1 MTGKGFIG
9 IVTIE
14 FIHSIEPGVKNGKLI
29 YFFPPILKWRR
40 FDMAIDVSA
49 EVCGMR
55 MEPAV
60 MNASGIFS
68 FVPVL
73 KRLQGHFGALVT
85 KSIGYQEREGY
96 DNPVFAQLSEKE
108 YINAVGL
115 PNPGHRAMLEELLE
129 AYPLGKPL
137 IVSVFG
143 SSIAEMREMVSE
155 LQYACDAFEINFS
168 CPHPRPGER
177 IGKVLGSDPVA
188 VEAFV
193 DAAKRAC
200 RKPVIAKLSWSIENL
215 EQIAKACWDAGAD
228 AISTTNT
235 IGPTHSGM
243 SRIRWPVLS
252 NVHGGLSGPAIR
264 QKGIE
269 SVRRIRKAAPEIP
282 VIGMGGI
289 SSGRDIVEYLRA
301 GADAVAMGTAFD
313 LKSTGQ
319 VGEFMER
326 LVEELRDEMER
337 EGVKRLRD
345 LKG

>member
-1 MTGKGFIG
+1 
-9 IVTIE
+9 
-14 FIHSIEPGVKNGKLI
+14 
-29 YFFPPILKWRR
+29 
-40 FDMAIDVSA
+40 MATDVSA
-49 EVCGMR
+49 RVCGLS

-73 KRLQGHFGALVT
+73 RRLQGHFGALVT

-96 DNPVFAQLSEKE
+96 ENPVFAQLSDKE

-115 PNPGHRAMLEELLE
+115 HNPGYRAMLEELLE
-129 AYPLGKPL
+129 AYPMGKPL
-137 IVSVFG
+137 IVSVFT
-143 SSIAEMREMVSE
+143 SSVAELREMVSE
-155 LQYACDAFEINFS
+155 LQYACDAIEINFS
-168 CPHPRPGER
+168 CPHPRPGEMV
-177 IGKVLGSDPVA
+177 GKALGSDSVV

-200 RKPVIAKLSWSIENL
+200 KKPVIAKLSWSIENL
-215 EQIAKACWDAGAD
+215 EQVARACWDAGAD
-228 AISTTNT
+228 AISSTNT

-252 NVHGGLSGPAIR
+252 NVHGGLSGPGIR

-269 SVRRIRKAAPEIP
+269 SVRRIRKAVPEVP

-289 SSGRDIVEYLRA
+289 SSGRDIAEYVRA

-313 LKSTGQ
+313 LKTTAQ

-326 LVEELRDEMER
+326 VMEELRGEMEK
-337 EGVKRLRD
+337 EGMKKLRD
-345 LKG
+345 LRG